1 MKAFLECLHSELN
14 LSQQDP
20 GNTIED
26 CLRRDYLDPM
36 KECPHIEVSIVSG
49 IQEIVA
55 ELERLGKNRSP
66 DLTLQFDGENL
77 EAVPLSKLVGDQ
89 NVDRLFRYQK
99 HQMK

>member
-36 KECPHIEVSIVSG
+36 TECPHIEVSIVAG

-55 ELERLGKNRSP
+55 ELERLGKNRNP
-66 DLTLQFDGENL
+66 DLTLQFNGEKL
-77 EAVPLSKLVGDQ
+77 ESVKLSKIVGDQ
-89 NVDRLFRYQK
+89 SVQKPDRVFRY
-99 HQMK
+99 H